1 VFAASGDVFYI
12 LSFYLMTLRTMSRF
26 SWGGRVVVDKKKLT
40 NQLIAFVFNK
50 TNLTK
55 LLLLG
60 WQSKGEFY

>member
-1 VFAASGDVFYI
+1 
-12 LSFYLMTLRTMSRF
+12 MSRF

-60 WQSKGEFY
+60 WQSKGEFYWLLRCILLNIFQWLFEYS